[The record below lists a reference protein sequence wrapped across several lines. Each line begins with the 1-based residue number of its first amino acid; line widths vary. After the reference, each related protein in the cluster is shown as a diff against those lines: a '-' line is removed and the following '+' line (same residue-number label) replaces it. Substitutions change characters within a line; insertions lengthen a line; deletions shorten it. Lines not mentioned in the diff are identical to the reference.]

1 MSNEPREVVGVVGEV
16 RVEQLDGREPEPT
29 IYLPTVQLGFSNT
42 TLVIRTAV
50 PPNNLTRAVIGA
62 VRAVD
67 AEQPVL
73 DIMTMDAVVEESL
86 GQRRFAMWLLAGFA
100 GLALLL
106 ASIGIYSV
114 LAFAVRQRVREI
126 GIRMALGAPSTV
138 VVRMVML
145 EGLKPTVTGV
155 VLGLLLAAALG
166 RVLTTLLYGVT
177 EHDPG
182 TLGAVAG
189 MVILVGLA
197 ATLLP
202 AYRATRVDPVSTL
215 RSE

>member
-29 IYLPTVQLGFSNT
+29 IYLPTAQLGFSNT
-42 TLVIRTAV
+42 TLVIRTTV

-106 ASIGIYSV
+106 ASSASTACWRSPFGSG
-114 LAFAVRQRVREI
+114 FARSASGWRSARHQRWSS
-126 GIRMALGAPSTV
+126 AWSCS
-138 VVRMVML
+138 
-145 EGLKPTVTGV
+145 
-155 VLGLLLAAALG
+155 
-166 RVLTTLLYGVT
+166 RV
-177 EHDPG
+177 
-182 TLGAVAG
+182 
-189 MVILVGLA
+189 
-197 ATLLP
+197 
-202 AYRATRVDPVSTL
+202 
-215 RSE
+215 